1 MKQLPPMRTGVKKSI
16 HILEHSSRQ
25 QNSFLFQFFLAVGID
40 TSLNHPVTDFA
51 TSVPRSSCNTAGN
64 TPLGLKQRKKV
75 HHTVE
80 LSPGWRARDR
90 RPRVTAKPV
99 EITKPIRGMTTRE
112 YVRSGYENGEGSYWE
127 GFPSQLKNTP
137 SACSQVEFQRPTS
150 VPLVGRPAIPRK
162 TDLKA
167 TENPKTH
174 LKGYKLSTVTITW
187 IWFGLQWSTT
197 FT

>member
-16 HILEHSSRQ
+16 HIPKHSSRE
-25 QNSFLFQFFLAVGID
+25 QNFLLFQFFLAVGID
-40 TSLNHPVTDFA
+40 TSLNHLVTDLP

-64 TPLGLKQRKKV
+64 TPLGLKQHKKV
-75 HHTVE
+75 HHMVE

-90 RPRVTAKPV
+90 RPRVTAKQV
-99 EITKPIRGMTTRE
+99 EIMKPIRGKPKRVRE
-112 YVRSGYENGEGSYWE
+112 VRIWKRGRKLLGGLLSE
-127 GFPSQLKNTP
+127 FKNTP
-137 SACSQVEFQRPTS
+137 SACSQVEFQRSTS
-150 VPLVGRPAIPRK
+150 VPLVVRPAIPVK

-174 LKGYKLSTVTITW
+174 LKGYKFSTITTTW
-187 IWFGLQWSTT
+187 IWSGLQWSTT